1 MTFPSL
7 PFRTAAALACAGFL
21 FSAGHAAAQQM
32 PGAAGPTAVGVVT
45 LETAE
50 VPYTVTL
57 PGRAVA
63 FEQTDIRPRVEG
75 TIEEIVYTPGHPLEV
90 GEVLYRIEGDSYE
103 AELAAAEAAVAGAE
117 ASVTAAKA
125 TLERYQKLDGVGVT
139 RESVETAEVSLM
151 QAEADQRSAEA
162 ALKTAQLN
170 LKRTEIASPIQG
182 VADVSEVSVGALV
195 TANQSDALTTVT
207 RLDPIYVDLT
217 ESSARLLR
225 VREQIDAGDLA
236 QSDTL
241 QIDLTLENGATY
253 SAGGTLVSP
262 GFSVSSTTG
271 AVEFRIQFDN
281 PDRKILPGMF
291 LRANIQ
297 IGSRN
302 ALLVPQRATT
312 RSASGDLTAF
322 VVKDGK
328 AEQVVLTEAGS
339 YQNAWVVTKGV
350 ADGDAL
356 VVDGLRNLRDG
367 AEVAPTPVTI
377 DENGVVQGTAADQ
390 TPAAE

>member
-7 PFRTAAALACAGFL
+7 PFRTVAAMACAGFL

-32 PGAAGPTAVGVVT
+32 PGSAGPSDVGVVALQT
-45 LETAE
+45 TE

-75 TIEEIVYTPGHPLEV
+75 TIEEIVYIPGHPLEV
-90 GEVLYRIEGDSYE
+90 GDVLYRIEGDSYE

-162 ALKTAQLN
+162 ALRTAQLN
-170 LKRTEIASPIQG
+170 LKRTEITSPIQG

-236 QSDTL
+236 QSDKL

-297 IGSRN
+297 IGNRN
-302 ALLVPQRATT
+302 AILVPQRATT

-328 AEQVVLTEAGS
+328 AKKVVLTEAGS
-339 YQNAWVVTKGV
+339 YQNAWVVTEGV

-367 AEVAPTPVTI
+367 AEVAPTSVTI
-377 DENGVVQGTAADQ
+377 DENGVVQSAAAQ

>member
-7 PFRTAAALACAGFL
+7 PFRTVAAMACAGFL

-32 PGAAGPTAVGVVT
+32 PGSAGPSDVGVVALQT
-45 LETAE
+45 TE

-90 GEVLYRIEGDSYE
+90 GDVLYRIEGDSYE

-162 ALKTAQLN
+162 ALRTAQLN
-170 LKRTEIASPIQG
+170 LKRTEITAPIQG

-236 QSDTL
+236 QSDKL

-297 IGSRN
+297 IGNRN
-302 ALLVPQRATT
+302 AILVPQRATT

-328 AEQVVLTEAGS
+328 AKKVVLTEAGS
-339 YQNAWVVTKGV
+339 YQNAWVVTEGV

-367 AEVAPTPVTI
+367 AEVAPTSVTI
-377 DENGVVQGTAADQ
+377 DENGVVQSAAAQ

>member
-7 PFRTAAALACAGFL
+7 PFRTAAALACAGLL
-21 FSAGHAAAQQM
+21 FSAGHAVAQQM
-32 PGAAGPTAVGVVT
+32 PGPAGPAAVGVVT
-45 LETAE
+45 LQTTE

-90 GEVLYRIEGDSYE
+90 GDVLYRIEGDSYE
-103 AELAAAEAAVAGAE
+103 AELAAAEAAVAGAS

-170 LKRTEIASPIQG
+170 LKRTEITSPIQG

-236 QSDTL
+236 QSDKL

-328 AEQVVLTEAGS
+328 AEKVVLTEAGS
-339 YQNAWVVTKGV
+339 YQNPWVVTEGV

-367 AEVAPTPVTI
+367 ADVAPTPVTI
-377 DENGVVQGTAADQ
+377 DEDGVVQNAAAAQ

>member
-7 PFRTAAALACAGFL
+7 PFRTVAAMACAGVF
-21 FSAGHAAAQQM
+21 FSAGYAVAQQM
-32 PGAAGPTAVGVVT
+32 PGATGPTAVGVVT
-45 LETAE
+45 LQTTE

-90 GEVLYRIEGDSYE
+90 GDVLYRIEGDSYE

-162 ALKTAQLN
+162 ALKTAQLD
-170 LKRTEIASPIQG
+170 LKRTEITSPIQG

-236 QSDTL
+236 QSDKL

-328 AEQVVLTEAGS
+328 AEKVVLTEAGS
-339 YQNAWVVTKGV
+339 FQNAWVVTEGV

-377 DENGVVQGTAADQ
+377 DENGVVQNAAAAQ